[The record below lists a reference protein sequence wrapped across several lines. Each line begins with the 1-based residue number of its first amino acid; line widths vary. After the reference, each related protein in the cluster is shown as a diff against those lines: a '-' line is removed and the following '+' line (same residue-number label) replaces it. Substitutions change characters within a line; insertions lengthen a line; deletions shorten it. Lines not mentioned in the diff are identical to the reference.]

1 MRIVFM
7 GTPDY
12 AVPSLQKL
20 IDEHYEIAGV
30 FTQPDKKV
38 GRKQILTP
46 SAVKELAERYEL
58 PVYQPQ
64 TLKDGSAYEILK
76 SIAPDMIIVAA
87 YGKILPKSIL
97 DLPKYGCVNVHA
109 SLLPKYRGASPIQ
122 HVIIDGEKETG
133 VTIMQMDAGLD
144 TGDMLYKKTVEIAAD
159 DTFETLHDKL
169 MALGGEAIVEALPL
183 LEKGALIPEKQNS
196 GESCYASLIS
206 KSMGEIDFSKD
217 AVTIDRLIRGMNPWP
232 SAYTYYRGRQLKIW
246 KAVPVNG
253 QEAEGSAG
261 EAQPGTIVKVAKDA
275 FFVACGDGCLQVLE
289 LQLEGK
295 KRMSTHDFLLGVKP
309 GAGERLG
316 KSEG

>member
-109 SLLPKYRGASPIQ
+109 SLLPKYRGAAPIQ
-122 HVIIDGEKETG
+122 RAVLNGDEETG
-133 VTIMQMDAGLD
+133 ISIMQMDEGID
-144 TGDMLYKKTVEIAAD
+144 TGDLLYIVKTKIGIN
-159 DTFETLHDKL
+159 ETSAELFDRL
-169 MALGGEAIVEALPL
+169 SVLGAEALIHTVKNI
-183 LEKGALIPEKQNS
+183 ENGSAAAYKQE
-196 GESCYASLIS
+196 GESSYASMID
-206 KSMGEIDFSKD
+206 KSMSPIDWNRTAFEIHNQ
-217 AVTIDRLIRGMNPWP
+217 IRGLQTWP
-232 SAYTYYRGRQLKIW
+232 CAQTVICGKPVKIHASVLSDVSGGR
-246 KAVPVNG
+246 
-253 QEAEGSAG
+253 AG
-261 EAQPGTIVKVAKDA
+261 EVIHSGKELIVSCGDGKCISVIRVQPAGKSKMDVRAFLAGNPVKPGTI
-275 FFVACGDGCLQVLE
+275 
-289 LQLEGK
+289 
-295 KRMSTHDFLLGVKP
+295 LGV
-309 GAGERLG
+309 
-316 KSEG
+316 

>member
-109 SLLPKYRGASPIQ
+109 SLLPKYRGAAPIQ
-122 HVIIDGEKETG
+122 RAVLNGDEETG
-133 VTIMQMDAGLD
+133 ISIMQMDEGID
-144 TGDMLYKKTVEIAAD
+144 TGDLLYIVKTKIGIN
-159 DTFETLHDKL
+159 ETSAELFDRL
-169 MALGGEAIVEALPL
+169 SVLGAEALIHTVKNI
-183 LEKGALIPEKQNS
+183 ENGSAAAYKQE
-196 GESCYASLIS
+196 GESSYASMID
-206 KSMGEIDFSKD
+206 KSMSPVDWNRTAFEIHNQ
-217 AVTIDRLIRGMNPWP
+217 IRGLQAWP
-232 SAYTYYRGRQLKIW
+232 CAQTVICGKPVKIHASVLSDVGGGR
-246 KAVPVNG
+246 
-253 QEAEGSAG
+253 AG
-261 EAQPGTIVKVAKDA
+261 EVIRADKELIVSCGDGKCISVIRVQPAGKSKMDIRAFLAGNPVKPGTI
-275 FFVACGDGCLQVLE
+275 
-289 LQLEGK
+289 
-295 KRMSTHDFLLGVKP
+295 LGV
-309 GAGERLG
+309 
-316 KSEG
+316 

>member
-97 DLPKYGCVNVHA
+97 NLPKYGCVNVHA
-109 SLLPKYRGASPIQ
+109 SLLPKYRGAAPIQ
-122 HVIIDGEKETG
+122 RAVLNGDEETG
-133 VTIMQMDAGLD
+133 ISIMQMDEGID
-144 TGDMLYKKTVEIAAD
+144 TGDLLYIVKTKIGIN
-159 DTFETLHDKL
+159 ETSAELFDRL
-169 MALGGEAIVEALPL
+169 SVLGAEALIHTVKNI
-183 LEKGALIPEKQNS
+183 ENGSTAAYKQE
-196 GESCYASLIS
+196 GESSYASMID
-206 KSMGEIDFSKD
+206 KSMSPIDWNRTAFEIHNQ
-217 AVTIDRLIRGMNPWP
+217 IRGLQTWP
-232 SAYTYYRGRQLKIW
+232 CAQTVICGKPVKIHASVLSDVSGGR
-246 KAVPVNG
+246 
-253 QEAEGSAG
+253 AG
-261 EAQPGTIVKVAKDA
+261 EVIHSGKELIVSCGDGKCISVIRVQPAGKSKMDVRAFLAGNPVKPGTI
-275 FFVACGDGCLQVLE
+275 
-289 LQLEGK
+289 
-295 KRMSTHDFLLGVKP
+295 LGV
-309 GAGERLG
+309 
-316 KSEG
+316 

>member
-109 SLLPKYRGASPIQ
+109 SLLPKYRGAAPIQ
-122 HVIIDGEKETG
+122 RAVLNGDEETG
-133 VTIMQMDAGLD
+133 ISIMQMDEGID
-144 TGDMLYKKTVEIAAD
+144 TGDLLYIVKTKIGINETSAELFDRLSVLGAEALIHTVKNIENGSAAAYKQEGESSYASMID
-159 DTFETLHDKL
+159 KSMSPIDWNRTTFEIHN
-169 MALGGEAIVEALPL
+169 
-183 LEKGALIPEKQNS
+183 Q
-196 GESCYASLIS
+196 
-206 KSMGEIDFSKD
+206 
-217 AVTIDRLIRGMNPWP
+217 IRGLQAWP
-232 SAYTYYRGRQLKIW
+232 CAQTVICGKPVKIHASVLSDVGGGR
-246 KAVPVNG
+246 
-253 QEAEGSAG
+253 AG
-261 EAQPGTIVKVAKDA
+261 EVIRADKELIVSCGDGKCISVIRVQPAGKSKMDIRAFLAGNPVKPGTI
-275 FFVACGDGCLQVLE
+275 
-289 LQLEGK
+289 
-295 KRMSTHDFLLGVKP
+295 LGV
-309 GAGERLG
+309 
-316 KSEG
+316 

>member
-109 SLLPKYRGASPIQ
+109 SLLPKYRGAAPIQ
-122 HVIIDGEKETG
+122 RAVLNGDEETG
-133 VTIMQMDAGLD
+133 ISIMQMDEGID
-144 TGDMLYKKTVEIAAD
+144 TGDLLYIVKTKIGIN
-159 DTFETLHDKL
+159 ETSAELFDRL
-169 MALGGEAIVEALPL
+169 SVLGAEALIHTVKNI
-183 LEKGALIPEKQNS
+183 ENGSAAAYKQE
-196 GESCYASLIS
+196 GESSYASMID
-206 KSMGEIDFSKD
+206 KSMSPIDWNRTAFEIHNQ
-217 AVTIDRLIRGMNPWP
+217 IRGLQTWP
-232 SAYTYYRGRQLKIW
+232 CAQTVICGKPVKIHASVLSDVSGGR
-246 KAVPVNG
+246 
-253 QEAEGSAG
+253 AG
-261 EAQPGTIVKVAKDA
+261 EVIRADKELIVSCGDGKCISVIRVQPAGKSKMDIRAFLAGNPVKPGTI
-275 FFVACGDGCLQVLE
+275 
-289 LQLEGK
+289 
-295 KRMSTHDFLLGVKP
+295 LGV
-309 GAGERLG
+309 
-316 KSEG
+316 

>member
-109 SLLPKYRGASPIQ
+109 SLLPKYRGAAPIQ
-122 HVIIDGEKETG
+122 RAVLNGDEETG
-133 VTIMQMDAGLD
+133 ISIMQMDEGID
-144 TGDMLYKKTVEIAAD
+144 TGDLLYTVKTKIGIN
-159 DTFETLHDKL
+159 ETSAELFDRL
-169 MALGGEAIVEALPL
+169 SVLGAEALIHTVKNI
-183 LEKGALIPEKQNS
+183 ENGSTAAYKQE
-196 GESCYASLIS
+196 GESSYASMID
-206 KSMGEIDFSKD
+206 KSMSPIDWNRTAFEIHNQ
-217 AVTIDRLIRGMNPWP
+217 IRGLQTWP
-232 SAYTYYRGRQLKIW
+232 CAQTVFCGKPVKIHASVLSDVSGGR
-246 KAVPVNG
+246 
-253 QEAEGSAG
+253 AG
-261 EAQPGTIVKVAKDA
+261 EVIRAGKELIVSCGDGKCISVIRVQPAGKSKMDIRAFLAGNPVKPGTI
-275 FFVACGDGCLQVLE
+275 
-289 LQLEGK
+289 
-295 KRMSTHDFLLGVKP
+295 LGV
-309 GAGERLG
+309 
-316 KSEG
+316 

>member
-109 SLLPKYRGASPIQ
+109 SLLPKYRGAAPIQ
-122 HVIIDGEKETG
+122 RAVLNGDEETG
-133 VTIMQMDAGLD
+133 ISIMQMDEGID
-144 TGDMLYKKTVEIAAD
+144 TGDLLYIVKTKIGIN
-159 DTFETLHDKL
+159 ETSAELFDRL
-169 MALGGEAIVEALPL
+169 SVLGAEALIHTVKNI
-183 LEKGALIPEKQNS
+183 ENGSAAAYIQE
-196 GESCYASLIS
+196 GESSYASMID
-206 KSMGEIDFSKD
+206 KSMSPIDWNRTAFEIHNQ
-217 AVTIDRLIRGMNPWP
+217 IRGLQTWP
-232 SAYTYYRGRQLKIW
+232 CAQTVICGKPVKIHASVLSDVSGGR
-246 KAVPVNG
+246 
-253 QEAEGSAG
+253 AG
-261 EAQPGTIVKVAKDA
+261 EVIRADKELIVSCGDGKCISVIRVQPAGKSKMDIRAFLAGNPVKPGTI
-275 FFVACGDGCLQVLE
+275 
-289 LQLEGK
+289 
-295 KRMSTHDFLLGVKP
+295 LGV
-309 GAGERLG
+309 
-316 KSEG
+316 

>member
-109 SLLPKYRGASPIQ
+109 SLLPKYRGAAPIQ
-122 HVIIDGEKETG
+122 RAVLNGDEETG
-133 VTIMQMDAGLD
+133 ISIMQMDEGID
-144 TGDMLYKKTVEIAAD
+144 TGDLLYTVKTKIGIN
-159 DTFETLHDKL
+159 ETSAELFDRL
-169 MALGGEAIVEALPL
+169 SVLGAEALIHTVKNI
-183 LEKGALIPEKQNS
+183 ENGSAAAHKQE
-196 GESCYASLIS
+196 GESSYASMID
-206 KSMGEIDFSKD
+206 KSMSPIDWNRTAFEIHNQ
-217 AVTIDRLIRGMNPWP
+217 IRGLQTWP
-232 SAYTYYRGRQLKIW
+232 CAQTVICGKSVKIHASVLSDVSGGR
-246 KAVPVNG
+246 
-253 QEAEGSAG
+253 AG
-261 EAQPGTIVKVAKDA
+261 EVIRAGKELIVSCGDGKCISVIRVQPAGKSKMDIRAFLAGNPVKPGTI
-275 FFVACGDGCLQVLE
+275 
-289 LQLEGK
+289 
-295 KRMSTHDFLLGVKP
+295 LGV
-309 GAGERLG
+309 
-316 KSEG
+316 

>member
-46 SAVKELAERYEL
+46 SAVKKLAERYEL

-109 SLLPKYRGASPIQ
+109 SLLPKYRGAAPIQ
-122 HVIIDGEKETG
+122 RAVLNGDEETG
-133 VTIMQMDAGLD
+133 ISIMQMDEGID
-144 TGDMLYKKTVEIAAD
+144 TGDLLYTVKTKIGIN
-159 DTFETLHDKL
+159 ETSAELFDRL
-169 MALGGEAIVEALPL
+169 SVLGAEALIHTVKNI
-183 LEKGALIPEKQNS
+183 ENGSAAAHKQE
-196 GESCYASLIS
+196 GESSYASMID
-206 KSMGEIDFSKD
+206 KSMSPIDWNRTAFEIHNQ
-217 AVTIDRLIRGMNPWP
+217 IRGLQTWP
-232 SAYTYYRGRQLKIW
+232 CAQTVICSKPVKIHASVLSDVSGGR
-246 KAVPVNG
+246 
-253 QEAEGSAG
+253 AG
-261 EAQPGTIVKVAKDA
+261 EVIHSGKELIVSCGDGKCISVIRVQPAGKSKMDIRAFLAGNPVKPGTI
-275 FFVACGDGCLQVLE
+275 
-289 LQLEGK
+289 
-295 KRMSTHDFLLGVKP
+295 LGV
-309 GAGERLG
+309 
-316 KSEG
+316 

>member
-109 SLLPKYRGASPIQ
+109 SLLPKYRGAAPIQ
-122 HVIIDGEKETG
+122 RAVLNGDEETG
-133 VTIMQMDAGLD
+133 ISIMQMDEGID
-144 TGDMLYKKTVEIAAD
+144 TGDLLYIVKTKIGIN
-159 DTFETLHDKL
+159 ETSAELFDRL
-169 MALGGEAIVEALPL
+169 SVLGAEALIHTVKNI
-183 LEKGALIPEKQNS
+183 ENGSTAAYKQE
-196 GESCYASLIS
+196 GESSYASMID
-206 KSMGEIDFSKD
+206 KSMSPIDWNRTAFEIHNQ
-217 AVTIDRLIRGMNPWP
+217 IRGLQTWP
-232 SAYTYYRGRQLKIW
+232 CAQTVICGKPVKIHASVLSDVSGGR
-246 KAVPVNG
+246 
-253 QEAEGSAG
+253 AG
-261 EAQPGTIVKVAKDA
+261 EVIHSGKELIVSCGDGKCISVIRVQPAGKSKMDIRAFLAGNPVKPGTI
-275 FFVACGDGCLQVLE
+275 
-289 LQLEGK
+289 
-295 KRMSTHDFLLGVKP
+295 LGV
-309 GAGERLG
+309 
-316 KSEG
+316 

>member
-109 SLLPKYRGASPIQ
+109 SLLPKYRGAAPIQ
-122 HVIIDGEKETG
+122 RAVLNGDVETG
-133 VTIMQMDAGLD
+133 ISIMQMDEGID
-144 TGDMLYKKTVEIAAD
+144 TGDLLYIVKTKIGIN
-159 DTFETLHDKL
+159 ETSAELFDRL
-169 MALGGEAIVEALPL
+169 SVLGAEALIHTVKNI
-183 LEKGALIPEKQNS
+183 ENGSTAAYKQE
-196 GESCYASLIS
+196 GESSYASMID
-206 KSMGEIDFSKD
+206 KSMSPIDWNRTAFEIHNQ
-217 AVTIDRLIRGMNPWP
+217 IRGLQTWP
-232 SAYTYYRGRQLKIW
+232 CAQTVICGKPVKIHASVLSDVSGGR
-246 KAVPVNG
+246 
-253 QEAEGSAG
+253 AG
-261 EAQPGTIVKVAKDA
+261 EVIRAGKELIVSCGDGKCISVIRVQPAGKSKMDVCAFLAGNPVKPGTI
-275 FFVACGDGCLQVLE
+275 
-289 LQLEGK
+289 
-295 KRMSTHDFLLGVKP
+295 LGV
-309 GAGERLG
+309 
-316 KSEG
+316 

>member
-38 GRKQILTP
+38 DRKQILTP

-58 PVYQPQ
+58 PVYQPK

-109 SLLPKYRGASPIQ
+109 SLLPKYRGAAPIQ
-122 HVIIDGEKETG
+122 RAVLNGDEETG
-133 VTIMQMDAGLD
+133 ISIMQMDEGID
-144 TGDMLYKKTVEIAAD
+144 TGDLLYIVKTKIGIN
-159 DTFETLHDKL
+159 ETSAELFDRL
-169 MALGGEAIVEALPL
+169 SVLGAEALIHTVKNI
-183 LEKGALIPEKQNS
+183 ENGSAAAYKQE
-196 GESCYASLIS
+196 GESSYASMID
-206 KSMGEIDFSKD
+206 KSMSPIDWNRTAFEIHNQ
-217 AVTIDRLIRGMNPWP
+217 IRGLQTWP
-232 SAYTYYRGRQLKIW
+232 CAQTVICGKPVKIHASVLSDVSGGR
-246 KAVPVNG
+246 
-253 QEAEGSAG
+253 AG
-261 EAQPGTIVKVAKDA
+261 EVIRAGKELIVSCGDGKCISVIRVQPAGKSKMDIRAFLAGNPVKPGTI
-275 FFVACGDGCLQVLE
+275 
-289 LQLEGK
+289 
-295 KRMSTHDFLLGVKP
+295 LGV
-309 GAGERLG
+309 
-316 KSEG
+316 

>member
-109 SLLPKYRGASPIQ
+109 SLLPKYRGAAPIQ
-122 HVIIDGEKETG
+122 RAVLNGDEETG
-133 VTIMQMDAGLD
+133 ISIMQMDVGID
-144 TGDMLYKKTVEIAAD
+144 TGDLLYIVKTKIGIN
-159 DTFETLHDKL
+159 ETSAELFDRL
-169 MALGGEAIVEALPL
+169 SVLGAEALIHTVKNI
-183 LEKGALIPEKQNS
+183 ENGSTAAYKQE
-196 GESCYASLIS
+196 GESSYASMID
-206 KSMGEIDFSKD
+206 KSMSPIDWNRTAFEIHNQ
-217 AVTIDRLIRGMNPWP
+217 IRGLQAWP
-232 SAYTYYRGRQLKIW
+232 CAQTVICGKPVKIHASVLSDVGGGR
-246 KAVPVNG
+246 
-253 QEAEGSAG
+253 AG
-261 EAQPGTIVKVAKDA
+261 EVIRADKELIVSCGDGKCISVIRVQPAGKSKMDIRAFLAGNPVKPGTI
-275 FFVACGDGCLQVLE
+275 
-289 LQLEGK
+289 
-295 KRMSTHDFLLGVKP
+295 LGV
-309 GAGERLG
+309 
-316 KSEG
+316 

>member
-109 SLLPKYRGASPIQ
+109 SLLPKYRGAAPIQ
-122 HVIIDGEKETG
+122 RAVLNGDEETG
-133 VTIMQMDAGLD
+133 ISIMQMDEGID
-144 TGDMLYKKTVEIAAD
+144 TGDLLYIVKTKIGIN
-159 DTFETLHDKL
+159 ETSAELFDRL
-169 MALGGEAIVEALPL
+169 SVLGAEALIHTVKNI
-183 LEKGALIPEKQNS
+183 ENGSAAAYKQE
-196 GESCYASLIS
+196 GESSYASMID
-206 KSMGEIDFSKD
+206 KSMSPIDWNRTAFEIHNQ
-217 AVTIDRLIRGMNPWP
+217 IRGLQTWP
-232 SAYTYYRGRQLKIW
+232 CAQTVICGKPVKIHASVLSDVSGGR
-246 KAVPVNG
+246 
-253 QEAEGSAG
+253 AG
-261 EAQPGTIVKVAKDA
+261 EVIHSGKELIVSCGDGKCISVIRVQPAGKSKMDIRAFLAGNPVKPGTI
-275 FFVACGDGCLQVLE
+275 
-289 LQLEGK
+289 
-295 KRMSTHDFLLGVKP
+295 LGV
-309 GAGERLG
+309 
-316 KSEG
+316 